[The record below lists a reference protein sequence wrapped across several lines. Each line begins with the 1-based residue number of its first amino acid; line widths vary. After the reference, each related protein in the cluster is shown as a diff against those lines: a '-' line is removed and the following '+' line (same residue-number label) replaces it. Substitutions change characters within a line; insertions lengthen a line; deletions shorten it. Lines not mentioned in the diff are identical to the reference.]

1 MGDRFTI
8 RIGGDASGPVVAGHG
23 NIVETHQPAEDETAT
38 PGSSQTN
45 TANEHGTVFT
55 VMHGDL
61 HVHRDA
67 EAD

>member
-1 MGDRFTI
+1 MADRFTI
-8 RIGGDASGPVVAGHG
+8 RIGGDATGPVVAGHG
-23 NIVETHQPAEDETAT
+23 NTVETHQPAEENKT
-38 PGSSQTN
+38 PESAQTN

-67 EAD
+67 ETGD